1 MLRGLLR
8 FIILRLLHER
18 PCAGAEVSSE
28 IFARSHGAWRPS
40 PGSLYPAI
48 GLLRQKGHISEV
60 EAVGG
65 VKRYVLTDSG
75 RALLRAHI
83 DDLSLHP
90 PWLALLSTFAASGL
104 ETRPG
109 SADLWEGWRQ
119 VIQSLDQVA
128 DVVSL
133 DSGLGRRTRDILERA
148 AGGLR
153 ALAPAQAQV
162 VSAPVP
168 DGAPSTDSVPSSGT
182 TTDARPDEV
191 EVPVAPPEIAIPTQP
206 RS

>member
-1 MLRGLLR
+1 MPRGLLR

-28 IFARSHGAWRPS
+28 ILARSRGVWRPS

-60 EAVGG
+60 EASGG

-90 PWLALLSTFAASGL
+90 PWLALLSTFGASGL

-109 SADLWEGWRQ
+109 SADVWEGWRQ
-119 VIQSLDQVA
+119 VIQSIGQVA

-133 DSGLGRRTRDILERA
+133 DAGVSRRARDILERA
-148 AGGLR
+148 AGALR
-153 ALAPAQAQV
+153 ALAPAQDRVGVPMPNAAPGTSPDTAAD
-162 VSAPVP
+162 VSH
-168 DGAPSTDSVPSSGT
+168 
-182 TTDARPDEV
+182 DEV
-191 EVPVAPPEIAIPTQP
+191 EVPVAESETAVTTQP
-206 RS
+206 RT